1 MGHTQKLL
9 LNTPSWSS
17 LTIYLLNHQ
26 ALTLRLPSEYESW
39 WIMNHDAFTD
49 EVKPWSEFTKLK
61 EKYKSLYH
69 MSQTSIIRKNKMLHR
84 LGIVHMSPHINNMLS
99 KSYQT
104 FNTFTSA
111 LNDIHQPCFE
121 LTLSNVLNSHSL
133 HCCRWVV
140 VN

>member
-49 EVKPWSEFTKLK
+49 EVKPWSEFDN
-61 EKYKSLYH
+61 KSLH
-69 MSQTSIIRKNKMLHR
+69 KIKGKI
-84 LGIVHMSPHINNMLS
+84 
-99 KSYQT
+99 
-104 FNTFTSA
+104 
-111 LNDIHQPCFE
+111 
-121 LTLSNVLNSHSL
+121 
-133 HCCRWVV
+133 
-140 VN
+140 